1 MIIFD
6 LKCASAGHVFEAWF
20 GSTGDYEDQR
30 TRGLVSCPLCGS
42 AEVTKAVM
50 APSVGAKGNRARS
63 VAAPAA
69 SPEEGGTPA
78 SPELFT
84 GDPES
89 VKTML
94 AAVAAVQRKLLEGSE
109 SVGDRFAEEARAI
122 HVGDKEKRAIH
133 GRASRDEAESLIEDG
148 IPVAPLPF
156 PVVEPGDEN

>member
-6 LKCASAGHVFEAWF
+6 LKCAPGGHVFEAWF
-20 GSTGDYEDQR
+20 GSSGDYEQQQA
-30 TRGLVSCPLCGS
+30 RGLVSCPLCGS
-42 AEVTKAVM
+42 DDVGKAVM
-50 APSVGAKGNRARS
+50 APSVGAKGNRSRS
-63 VAAPAA
+63 PAPEPGREESEAKAAP
-69 SPEEGGTPA
+69 
-78 SPELFT
+78 ELYS

-122 HVGDKEKRAIH
+122 HLGEKEKRAIH
-133 GRASRDEAESLIEDG
+133 GKASRAEAESLIEDG

-156 PVVEPGDEN
+156 PVVEPGEEN